1 MFDFLKKLTRQ
12 NYESFVEDYGQEI
25 YEKAIERAN
34 TRRQLAGDN
43 EDLGKAYFERMVAE
57 EERLIIQHHKGL
69 PREALLRYIGVDT
82 Q

>member
-1 MFDFLKKLTRQ
+1 MFNFLKKLTRQ

-34 TRRQLAGDN
+34 TRRQLAGDSD
-43 EDLGKAYFERMVAE
+43 DLGTAYFDRMVAE

-69 PREALLRYIGVDT
+69 PREALLRYIGVAD
-82 Q
+82 